1 MEDHPHNNQ
10 FTEECLSHCYSQV
23 NYLLHA
29 LSKEITGSD
38 DLQDLLTH
46 TIDNN
51 IYPPLDKQHTPFT
64 QFETA
69 FLGGLQQL
77 LGENTQL
84 QITPPNQIA
93 SLLHWRILI
102 NSFVKLSPQSQK
114 ELKTFNPGCPFK
126 DTIQQ
131 NHHVIDSHFHLDKML
146 QVFHKWNLNEI
157 GKQMSTPESPSII
170 AGIANYVYP
179 HFWLQLETDIAN
191 NPNIFYTI
199 GIHPHM
205 LHHHNQYNIGELLK
219 HLENPRCIGIGEIG
233 LDCTTNCVCKD
244 RCDEDQ
250 KKKCTQEK
258 IEAQHSFL
266 EILLPNLKNL

>member
-1 MEDHPHNNQ
+1 MEEEYLFVPDYKDISTPIDQNYTTTNTQQKMQHKSGYKQCPLCKTYDSNFKKHVYTHHLPPYLDPQLVCWTYQKYIGSFCNLNTFHWEDHPHNNQ

-38 DLQDLLTH
+38 DLQDLTH

-51 IYPPLDKQHTPFT
+51 IYPPLDKQCTPFT

-84 QITPPNQIA
+84 QITPPNQIT

-102 NSFVKLSPQSQK
+102 NLFVKLSPQSQK
-114 ELKTFNPGCPFK
+114 ELKTFNLGRPFK

-146 QVFHKWNLNEI
+146 
-157 GKQMSTPESPSII
+157 
-170 AGIANYVYP
+170 
-179 HFWLQLETDIAN
+179 
-191 NPNIFYTI
+191 
-199 GIHPHM
+199 
-205 LHHHNQYNIGELLK
+205 
-219 HLENPRCIGIGEIG
+219 
-233 LDCTTNCVCKD
+233 
-244 RCDEDQ
+244 
-250 KKKCTQEK
+250 
-258 IEAQHSFL
+258 
-266 EILLPNLKNL
+266 